1 MAAHELT
8 AEDAWC
14 ALCSA
19 RRCLSAGVADEPV
32 AGIAFMADGS
42 WRAPG
47 AVSAE
52 ACDLL
57 DCLGPLVAQPGRL
70 VIGQLGQSLDGRIAT
85 QNGHSHYIN
94 DLASRV
100 HLHRLRALV
109 DAVVIGAG
117 AAVADDPRLT
127 VRHVD
132 GPQPVRVILD
142 PQARVPANSHLL
154 CDGAAPTLQVVG
166 DHISLP
172 APASGHVQRLRL
184 PCDADAG
191 FAPAMVLDAMAERGL
206 SRVLIEG
213 GGITL
218 SRFLDAGVLDRL
230 HLLVAPLLIGPGRPG
245 LSTVAIDSLDDAWR
259 PRARRFNLGPDTLFD
274 LILDGSRRI
283 AERA

>member
-14 ALCSA
+14 ALCNA
-19 RRCLSAGVADEPV
+19 RWCLSAGVTDAPV

-47 AVSAE
+47 AVGSE
-52 ACDLL
+52 ACHLL

-117 AAVADDPRLT
+117 AAVADDSRLT

-142 PQARVPANSHLL
+142 PRARVPGNSHLL
-154 CDGAAPTLQVVG
+154 CDGDAPTLQVVG
-166 DHISLP
+166 DHVSLP
-172 APASGHVQRLRL
+172 APASGHVQRLQL

-245 LSTVAIDSLDDAWR
+245 LSTVAIDNLDDAWR
-259 PRARRFNLGPDTLFD
+259 PRTRRFNLGPDTLFD
-274 LILDGSRRI
+274 LLLAGNRRLASR
-283 AERA
+283 A